1 MFSRGLLDAHV
12 RELTGFM
19 SSAIGSSGYYSVRL
33 AILALGSTR
42 RMKTGHQKYDRTFS
56 LSLFHLGPD

>member
-1 MFSRGLLDAHV
+1 MFLTVFAHAHV

-19 SSAIGSSGYYSVRL
+19 WSAIGSSGYHSVRL

-56 LSLFHLGPD
+56 LSLFHLEPD